1 MPIFY
6 FLACPLPLGL
16 SDGRIR
22 DEQLSASS
30 ELDDIHA
37 AKQGRVSLISPSK
50 NRYRA
55 ADREARFNS
64 DECRTK
70 KKFTTS
76 KKLTFGIYLN
86 AARVS
91 TILIVHRSIL
101 FNFIRPTAF
110 VAGLQFYLSS

>member
-6 FLACPLPLGL
+6 LLACSLSLGL

-30 ELDDIHA
+30 KLDDFHA

-55 ADREARFNS
+55 ADKEALFNCNQ
-64 DECRTK
+64 CRTK
-70 KKFTTS
+70 KKS
-76 KKLTFGIYLN
+76 
-86 AARVS
+86 
-91 TILIVHRSIL
+91 
-101 FNFIRPTAF
+101 
-110 VAGLQFYLSS
+110 LQEAIN

>member
-16 SDGRIR
+16 NDGRIR